1 MRAVAARRSIF
12 DLGPRARVAFAVVW
26 LGAQAALIATA
37 DLRPEHAFGFRMFSE
52 STTAVLHLSRRT
64 FDGELVSCD
73 HGAWWTRT
81 SRGARLYLSMRD
93 YIDAPELSFYD
104 LRMPASYGRA
114 AELARLQA
122 AIDYVIGRLG
132 DDDRTTAQFVVDV
145 ALRSGAGAQSHVTVE
160 SRVRKPD
167 AR

>member
-1 MRAVAARRSIF
+1 MAARRSIF
-12 DLGPRARVAFAVVW
+12 DLGPRARVAFVALW

-52 STTAVLHLSRRT
+52 STTEVLHLSRRT
-64 FDGELVSCD
+64 FDGDLVSCD
-73 HGAWWTRT
+73 NGAWWTRT
-81 SRGARLYLSMRD
+81 SRGARVYLSMRD

-104 LRMPASYGRA
+104 IRMPASYGRA

-122 AIDYVIGRLG
+122 ALDYVIGRLG

-145 ALRSGAGAQSHVTVE
+145 ALRSGAGVQSHVTVE
-160 SRVRKPD
+160 SRTRSRD

>member
-1 MRAVAARRSIF
+1 MAARRSLF
-12 DLGPRARVAFAVVW
+12 DLGPRARVAFAVAW

-37 DLRPEHAFGFRMFSE
+37 SLRPEHAFGFRMFSE
-52 STTAVLHLSRRT
+52 STTEVLHLQRRT
-64 FDGELVSCD
+64 FDGDLVSCD

-104 LRMPASYGRA
+104 IRMPASYGRA

-122 AIDYVIGRLG
+122 ALDDVIGRLG

-145 ALRSGAGAQSHVTVE
+145 ALRSGAGVASHVTIE
-160 SRVRKPD
+160 SRMRKPD

>member
-1 MRAVAARRSIF
+1 MGARSSIF
-12 DLGPRARVAFAVVW
+12 DLGPRARVAFAALW
-26 LGAQAALIATA
+26 LGAQATLVATA
-37 DLRPEHAFGFRMFSE
+37 ELRPEHSFGFRMFSE

-64 FDGELVSCD
+64 FDGELVSSD
-73 HGAWWTRT
+73 NGGWWTRT

-104 LRMPASYGRA
+104 IRMPAAYGRA
-114 AELARLQA
+114 AELARLA
-122 AIDYVIGRLG
+122 AALDYVIGRLG

-145 ALRSGAGAQSHVTVE
+145 TLRSGAGVESHVTIA
-160 SRVRKPD
+160 SRARSRD

>member
-1 MRAVAARRSIF
+1 MAARRSIF
-12 DLGPRARVAFAVVW
+12 DLGPRARVVFVAAW
-26 LGAQAALIATA
+26 LAAQAALIATA
-37 DLRPEHAFGFRMFSE
+37 DLRPEHAFAFRMFSE
-52 STTAVLHLSRRT
+52 STTDVLHLSRRT
-64 FDGELVSCD
+64 FDGDLVSCD
-73 HGAWWTRT
+73 HGGWWTRT

-104 LRMPASYGRA
+104 IRMPASYGRA
-114 AELARLQA
+114 AELARLRA
-122 AIDYVIGRLG
+122 ALDYVIGRLG

-145 ALRSGAGAQSHVTVE
+145 ALRSGAGVESRVRIE

>member
-1 MRAVAARRSIF
+1 MAARRSIF
-12 DLGPRARVAFAVVW
+12 DLGPRARVAFAVAW
-26 LGAQAALIATA
+26 LAAQGVLIATA

-52 STTAVLHLSRRT
+52 STTDVLHLWRRT
-64 FDGELVSCD
+64 FDGDLVSCD
-73 HGAWWTRT
+73 NGAWWTRS

-104 LRMPASYGRA
+104 IRMPASYGRA
-114 AELARLQA
+114 AELARLKA
-122 AIDYVIGRLG
+122 ALDYVIGRLG

-145 ALRSGAGAQSHVTVE
+145 TLRSGAGVE
-160 SRVRKPD
+160 SRVRIESKLRKVD

>member
-1 MRAVAARRSIF
+1 MAARPSIF
-12 DLGPRARVAFAVVW
+12 DLGPRARVAFVVAW
-26 LGAQAALIATA
+26 LAAQAALIATG
-37 DLRPEHAFGFRMFSE
+37 DLRPEHAFAFRMFSE
-52 STTAVLHLSRRT
+52 STTAVLHLQRRT

-73 HGAWWTRT
+73 NGRWWTRT

-104 LRMPASYGRA
+104 VRVPAAYGRA
-114 AELARLQA
+114 AELARLRA
-122 AIDYVIGRLG
+122 ALDYVLGRLG

-145 ALRSGAGAQSHVTVE
+145 ALRSGAGTQSRVTVE
-160 SRVRKPD
+160 SRARRLD